1 MAKQRPPK
9 DVHALNFERAI
20 TELTTIVEKIEQGDV
35 PLQDSL
41 TQYETGMTL
50 IKHCRTLLHDAEAR
64 IEVISKQDADEV
76 ESNQG

>member
-1 MAKQRPPK
+1 MAKQTNPK
-9 DVHALNFERAI
+9 DLNALNFEQAI
-20 TELTTIVEKIEQGDV
+20 TELTSIVEKIEQGEV

-64 IEVISKQDADEV
+64 IEVISKQDDGEDE
-76 ESNQG
+76 G

>member
-1 MAKQRPPK
+1 MAKQTNPK
-9 DVHALNFERAI
+9 DLNALNFEQAI
-20 TELTTIVEKIEQGDV
+20 TELTSIVEKIEQGEV

-64 IEVISKQDADEV
+64 IEVISKQDDGEIAE
-76 ESNQG
+76 G

>member
-1 MAKQRPPK
+1 MAKQANNK
-9 DVHALNFERAI
+9 DVTALNFEQAI
-20 TELTTIVEKIEQGDV
+20 TELTSIVEKIEQGEV

-64 IEVISKQDADEV
+64 IEVISKQDDAEDE
-76 ESNQG
+76 G

>member
-1 MAKQRPPK
+1 MAKQTNPK
-9 DVHALNFERAI
+9 DLNALNFEQAI
-20 TELTTIVEKIEQGDV
+20 TELTSIVEKIEQGEV

-64 IEVISKQDADEV
+64 IEVISKQDDGEIV
-76 ESNQG
+76 EG